1 MLFNNS
7 LEYSPKLPATWVL
20 WLSHYFSQQ
29 AGYPPRRWLS
39 GKEFACQCRQQRRC
53 GFDPWV
59 GKTPWRRAWQPTL
72 GFLPG
77 KSHGQRSLEGYSPWG
92 HKESD
97 TTEQGTLHLTQD
109 CLQTSPIN
117 VKSMVHWDQLWG
129 RISGKRWDVGHW
141 VCDVWRGS
149 PRDSQIA
156 GDRSWLLSQDFDHR
170 PQAIQSANLPAL
182 VRTGILNLS
191 PIKTQWPTSHI
202 FYLYKSQL
210 YLCCPL

>member
-1 MLFNNS
+1 MQATEEMWVWS
-7 LEYSPKLPATWVL
+7 LSREDPLEKGMATHSRILAWEISWAEEPGGLRSVG
-20 WLSHYFSQQ
+20 SQ
-29 AGYPPRRWLS
+29 R
-39 GKEFACQCRQQRRC
+39 
-53 GFDPWV
+53 V
-59 GKTPWRRAWQPTL
+59 
-72 GFLPG
+72 
-77 KSHGQRSLEGYSPWG
+77 
-92 HKESD
+92 D
-97 TTEQGTLHLTQD
+97 TTEHGTLHLTQD

-141 VCDVWRGS
+141 VCEVWRGS
-149 PRDSQIA
+149 PRDSQLA

-191 PIKTQWPTSHI
+191 PIKTQWPTSHT
-202 FYLYKSQL
+202 FYLYKSQV